1 MNKYNVQIEINASL
15 FDALKRMDEVNRK
28 LLIVISN
35 GKYKSVI
42 SIGDIQRGILKG
54 VSLDESLSNV
64 LRSNVFVGSEK
75 DSRQELIDFLLAQK
89 VEFIPIISDKKEIL
103 EILYWENFSKD
114 TLYKSKKLIDIPVV
128 IMAGGQ
134 GSRLK
139 PLTNVIPKPLVP
151 VGEKPIIQII
161 IERFMEFGCREFYIS
176 INYKGNMI
184 KTYLNDLQLD
194 CELYYFEEEKP
205 MGTAG
210 SLSLIKDK
218 LKGDFFISNCDIL
231 IDQDFSEVLAYHQR
245 SNNELSAIAA
255 IKEFSIPYGIFETE
269 ANGKLQAMVEKPSY
283 KFQVNA
289 GIYVLNSSVL
299 DLVPQD
305 TFFHITHLMEA
316 LSEADRLVGIFP
328 VSEGAWFDIG
338 VWSEY
343 MKTQELFKTRYK

>member
-54 VSLDESLSNV
+54 VSLDESLSKV

>member
-1 MNKYNVQIEINASL
+1 MNKYNVQIEMNASL
-15 FDALKRMDEVNRK
+15 FDALQRMDQVNRK

-35 GKYKSVI
+35 GKYQSVI

-54 VSLDESLSNV
+54 VGLDEAIAKV
-64 LRSNVFVGSEK
+64 LRDNVFVGSET
-75 DSRQELIDFLLAQK
+75 DSRQELIAFLLAQK
-89 VEFIPIISDKKEIL
+89 VEFIPIISKGKEII
-103 EILYWENFSKD
+103 EILYWENFSKE
-114 TLYKSKKLIDIPVV
+114 TLYKSKKLINIPVV

-134 GSRLK
+134 GSRLR

-161 IERFMEFGCREFYIS
+161 IERFMEFGCKEFYIS
-176 INYKGNMI
+176 INYKGDMI
-184 KTYLNDLQLD
+184 KTYLDDLKLD
-194 CELYYFEEEKP
+194 CQLYYFEEEKP

-210 SLSLIKDK
+210 SLSLIKDR

-231 IDQDFSEVLAYHQR
+231 IDQDFSEVLEYHR
-245 SNNELSAIAA
+245 NSKNELSAIAA
-255 IKEFSIPYGIFETE
+255 IKEFAIPYGVFETE
-269 ANGKLQAMVEKPSY
+269 ANGKLLAMVEKPSY

-299 DLVPQD
+299 DLVPED
-305 TFFHITHLMEA
+305 AFFHITHLMEA
-316 LSEADRLVGIFP
+316 LNTADRLVGIFP

-343 MKTQELFKTRYK
+343 MKTQELFKSRYK